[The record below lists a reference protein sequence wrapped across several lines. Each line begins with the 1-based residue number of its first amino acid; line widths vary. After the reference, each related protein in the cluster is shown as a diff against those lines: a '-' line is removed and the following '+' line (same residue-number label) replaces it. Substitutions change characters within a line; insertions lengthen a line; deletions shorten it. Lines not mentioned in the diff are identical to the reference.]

1 MSQSDPD
8 HSADSGGDPSDHVEV
23 ATSEGTSTVR
33 VRRPEVVT
41 VRHTDKPEAPLVEH
55 VPKVVEHV
63 DVELDADFEA
73 MLAASERGEGAGGR
87 GSGRFEPGEKV
98 SGTVEVISLHGEEVF
113 LDLGGKAT
121 GYVLKEELRASD
133 GSLAVSQGDRLE
145 GIVVGTDS
153 NGVRI
158 ATSIGRAMGDRQALA
173 DAFEAGL
180 TVHGKVTGTNKGGY
194 EVEVAGARGFCPYSQ
209 IDLVRPEDPEV
220 FVGQTLEFKIIE
232 LRDGDSPVV
241 SRQALLRAERE
252 ERASEVRSRLQP
264 GARMPGVV
272 RSIQKFGVF
281 VDLGGVDG
289 LVPMSELAW
298 SRIDDAHEVVKLGQR
313 VEVVVLEVDEAR
325 DRIALSLKR
334 AGGDPFEDAA
344 EGLQVGAVVEGPV
357 VRLTSFGAFVQIA
370 PDVDGMVHV
379 SDLAHHHVKSPRE
392 ILSVG
397 DTVKVRVMAID
408 LEQRRVALSLKALA
422 DDPWES
428 VAARYAVDSTVS
440 GQVVR
445 VEPFGAFI
453 ELEPGITALLPA
465 SESGVPQG
473 RPLQSEFKRGQ
484 TVEARVL
491 RVDTAARKMALTRLE
506 AHERPTGP
514 PRGRPGD
521 RGPRDDRGR
530 GDRDGRGSR
539 QGSVA
544 WKDTEQPAEAG
555 LGSFGALLQA
565 ALKGDGKDK

>member
-1 MSQSDPD
+1 MSSSDRQQD
-8 HSADSGGDPSDHVEV
+8 GDTHGDHVEV
-23 ATSEGTSTVR
+23 ATADGTNTVR

-41 VRHTDKPEAPLVEH
+41 VRHAPGQAEAPLVEH
-55 VPKVVEHV
+55 VRKPVEHV

-73 MLAASERGEGAGGR
+73 LLAESTGDAAAGGR
-87 GSGRFEPGEKV
+87 VSGRFEPGEKV
-98 SGTVEVISLHGEEVF
+98 VGTVEVISLHGEEVF

-133 GSLAVSQGDRLE
+133 GELTVKQGDKLE

-158 ATSIGRAMGDRQALA
+158 ATSIGRALGDRQALA

-232 LRDGDSPVV
+232 LKDGDSPVV
-241 SRQALLRAERE
+241 SRQALLRAERQ
-252 ERASEVRSRLQP
+252 ERAAEVRAKLEP
-264 GARMPGVV
+264 GARMKGVV

-298 SRIDDAHEVVKLGQR
+298 SRIDDAHEVVKLGQQ
-313 VEVVVLEVDEAR
+313 VEVVVLEVEEAR
-325 DRIALSLKR
+325 DRIALSIRR

-344 EGLQVGAVVEGPV
+344 AGLQVGAVVEGPV

-370 PDVDGMVHV
+370 PNVDGMVHV

-392 ILSVG
+392 ILAVG
-397 DTVKVRVMAID
+397 DTVKVRVLSVD

-428 VAARYAVDSTVS
+428 VAARYAVDATVS

-453 ELEPGITALLPA
+453 ELEPGVTALLPA

-491 RVDTAARKMALTRLE
+491 RVDLAGRKLALTRLE
-506 AHERPTGP
+506 EHERQSAPS
-514 PRGRPGD
+514 RGRPSD

-530 GDRDGRGSR
+530 GGDRESRVPR

-544 WKDTEQPAEAG
+544 WKDTEQPAQAG

-565 ALKGDGKDK
+565 ALKSDDKK